1 MSSSARAVLIGSVKR
16 PELRVYFDPSEP
28 HATAADKTLLEWVKW
43 LPAAF
48 WRQRGGYWL
57 VTATGRAADHKF
69 RQAGIAV
76 DLESET
82 LGTDLEGVLCLDELV
97 DPISRLAANGAS
109 ALILPRLS
117 GFDRTKE
124 LLGDGARWDRDYK
137 RFVIPVADAMHR
149 GAPRPGIQW
158 DPPIIQA
165 AIESLGRVTTRSDIA
180 QIVAEAGVAKS
191 LAELDKDAVAKL
203 KSVIGGVPDWFGL
216 NLFEFQEAGAI
227 AVAAGHNVLADE
239 PGLGK
244 AQPLSEPVLTPG
256 GWRAMG
262 ELAVGDQVIGSNGR
276 ACTVEGVFDQGV
288 MDIARVTFTDGS
300 WTRAT
305 WDHLWQVATPSGRS
319 WASGG
324 RQFTDGAYTTRQ
336 LLDAGLSFS
345 GTQRWEIPLV
355 AAVTYPPVELPLDPY
370 VVGLL
375 VGDSF
380 APRHDTFVT
389 VDDAV
394 AGALTLPVGAAIT
407 PVRELD
413 SGTSEYRVDGIES
426 ICETLGLIGVTA
438 DTKRLPEA
446 YVRASY
452 EDRLALLQGIL
463 DVDGA
468 LLIADRKHLGCF
480 VSWRTVSPDL
490 ARQVTDL
497 VQSLG
502 GLAQMDTRT
511 PGRTRLLISLPSGV
525 PPFQMVRKRV
535 AWSRRKETKL
545 HRKIVSIEPD
555 GAEAARCIRV
565 SAADHLYV
573 TRSFIVT
580 HNTRQAIAA
589 AAILGAERTVI
600 TCLPVGLTGWKN
612 EVLESNLHTLGG
624 KNPDGRA
631 IVIRSGKKPEPFPDK
646 GVIITSDSLLSAR
659 PELLKELI
667 QWQPDV
673 FAYDEAHRGKTYESA
688 RSKATRALS
697 QATRLMPI
705 PMSGTPLFASPH
717 ELAPILEFS
726 GHLSPIFGGLGAFL
740 ERYCK
745 KDKFGGFYARKE
757 NLPELRMKLQ
767 NDVWVRRRK
776 RDVLPDLPK
785 ASLFARYVDVKLTDY
800 HKAYKDVMAVI
811 GLWVDAVVENTGATP
826 DDETIKDWAMS
837 QVGLVSMLRKAAG
850 VAKVPAAVE
859 IIQDHVNDTTEIV
872 AGKKTFTRP
881 LVVWTHHQDVTA
893 AMAAAVPAAVGE
905 SGIIAGGTSPAE
917 RDRLVSEFQAGN
929 IPVLVC
935 SISAAGVAITLTR
948 SQDSIFV
955 ESDWTP
961 AAIRQAIDRQE
972 RIGQQNAITATTL
985 LAEGT
990 LDLRIQKVLK
1000 EKSAILDVL
1009 YGDGNDVSVISADD
1023 DVTSASQI
1031 VIELVQQV
1039 LDTRR

>member
-28 HATAADKTLLEWVKW
+28 HATATDKTLLEWVKW

-69 RQAGIAV
+69 RQAGITV

-82 LGTDLEGVLCLDELV
+82 HGTDLEGVLCLDELV

-137 RFVIPVADAMHR
+137 RFVIPVADAMFR
-149 GAPRPGIQW
+149 GAPRQGVIW

-180 QIVAEAGVAKS
+180 QIVADAGAAKS
-191 LAELDKDAVAKL
+191 LAELDEDAVAKL

-244 AQPLSEPVLTPG
+244 
-256 GWRAMG
+256 
-262 ELAVGDQVIGSNGR
+262 
-276 ACTVEGVFDQGV
+276 
-288 MDIARVTFTDGS
+288 
-300 WTRAT
+300 
-305 WDHLWQVATPSGRS
+305 
-319 WASGG
+319 
-324 RQFTDGAYTTRQ
+324 
-336 LLDAGLSFS
+336 
-345 GTQRWEIPLV
+345 
-355 AAVTYPPVELPLDPY
+355 
-370 VVGLL
+370 
-375 VGDSF
+375 
-380 APRHDTFVT
+380 
-389 VDDAV
+389 
-394 AGALTLPVGAAIT
+394 
-407 PVRELD
+407 
-413 SGTSEYRVDGIES
+413 
-426 ICETLGLIGVTA
+426 
-438 DTKRLPEA
+438 
-446 YVRASY
+446 
-452 EDRLALLQGIL
+452 
-463 DVDGA
+463 
-468 LLIADRKHLGCF
+468 
-480 VSWRTVSPDL
+480 
-490 ARQVTDL
+490 
-497 VQSLG
+497 
-502 GLAQMDTRT
+502 
-511 PGRTRLLISLPSGV
+511 
-525 PPFQMVRKRV
+525 
-535 AWSRRKETKL
+535 
-545 HRKIVSIEPD
+545 
-555 GAEAARCIRV
+555 
-565 SAADHLYV
+565 
-573 TRSFIVT
+573 
-580 HNTRQAIAA
+580 TRQAIAA

-624 KNPDGRA
+624 KNPDGRT
-631 IVIRSGKKPEPFPDK
+631 IVIRSGRKPEPFPEK

-740 ERYCK
+740 DRYCK
-745 KDKFGGFYARKE
+745 KDKFGNFYARKE

-767 NDVWVRRRK
+767 NYVWVRRRK